1 MTKKEKIE
9 NFIEKYNGYL
19 ITSLVCNE
27 DISKTYVAQYIK
39 EHGMEKVSRG
49 LYIMDDVWPD
59 ELFILQQ
66 RNGAIIYSGETAL
79 YLHGLTDSEYSYVC
93 VTVPQGYNA
102 SHLKGNDFDVSVKY
116 AASDL
121 YKIGICEIAS
131 SSGNLVK
138 VYDKERCICDLIMN
152 RNKYE
157 VQVFQTAIKEYMSS
171 KDKKLSQLI
180 VYADM
185 MGIRDEVMKYV
196 EVLV

>member
-9 NFIEKYNGYL
+9 EFIKKYNGYL

-27 DISKTYVAQYIK
+27 DISKTYVAKYIK
-39 EHGMEKVSRG
+39 EHGMEKVARG
-49 LYIMDDVWPD
+49 VYIADDVWPD
-59 ELFILQQ
+59 ELYILQQ

-79 YLHGLTDSEYSYVC
+79 YLHGLTDREYASVC

-102 SHLKGNDFDVSVKY
+102 SHLKENDFDVSVKY
-116 AASDL
+116 AVSDI
-121 YKIGICEIAS
+121 YNIGIDEIPS

-157 VQVFQTAIKEYMSS
+157 VQLFQTAIKEYMSL
-171 KDKKLSQLI
+171 KEKKLSRLLI
-180 VYADM
+180 YADKL
-185 MGIRDEVMKYV
+185 GIRDEVMKYV

>member
-27 DISKTYVAQYIK
+27 DISKTYLAKYIK
-39 EHGMEKVSRG
+39 EHGMEKVTRG
-49 LYIMDDVWPD
+49 VYITDDVWPD

-66 RNGAIIYSGETAL
+66 RNSAIIYSGETAL
-79 YLHGLTDSEYSYVC
+79 YLHGLTDREYSSIC
-93 VTVPQGYNA
+93 ITVPQGYNA
-102 SHLKGNDFDVSVKY
+102 SHLKNNDVTVSVRY
-116 AASDL
+116 VRPDS
-121 YKIGICEIAS
+121 YKTGICEIPS
-131 SSGNLVK
+131 SSGNMVK

-157 VQVFQTAIKEYMSS
+157 VQIFQTAVKEYMSS
-171 KDKKLSQLI
+171 KDKKLSHLM
-180 VYADM
+180 VYADK

>member
-19 ITSLVCNE
+19 ITSLVCNQ

-79 YLHGLTDSEYSYVC
+79 YLHGLTDREYSSVC

-102 SHLKGNDFDVSVKY
+102 IHLKDNDFDGSVKY
-116 AASDL
+116 AAPDL
-121 YKIGICEIAS
+121 YKIGFCEIAS
-131 SSGNLVK
+131 SSGTFVK
-138 VYDKERCICDLIMN
+138 V
-152 RNKYE
+152 
-157 VQVFQTAIKEYMSS
+157 
-171 KDKKLSQLI
+171 
-180 VYADM
+180 
-185 MGIRDEVMKYV
+185 
-196 EVLV
+196 

>member
-19 ITSLVCNE
+19 ITSLICNE

-49 LYIMDDVWPD
+49 LYITDDVWPD

-66 RNGAIIYSGETAL
+66 RNSAVIYSGETAL
-79 YLHGLTDSEYSYVC
+79 YLHGLTDREYSSVC

-102 SHLKGNDFDVSVKY
+102 SHLKEKDFDVTVKY
-116 AASDL
+116 AAQEL
-121 YKIGICEIAS
+121 YKMGVCEIPS

-138 VYDKERCICDLIMN
+138 VYDRERCICDLIMN

-157 VQVFQTAIKEYMSS
+157 VQMFQTAIKEYMLS
-171 KDKKLSQLI
+171 KDKQLSQLI
-180 VYADM
+180 IYADR